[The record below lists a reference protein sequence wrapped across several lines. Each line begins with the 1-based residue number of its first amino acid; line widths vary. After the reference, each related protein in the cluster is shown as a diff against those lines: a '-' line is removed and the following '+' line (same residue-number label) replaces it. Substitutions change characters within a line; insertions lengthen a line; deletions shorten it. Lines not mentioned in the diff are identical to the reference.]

1 MSDLWIGV
9 EAGAVP
15 LDRIY
20 SLVITKDRGGYAIRA
35 NLMASPL
42 KTKANPG
49 LVVVGGFATDE
60 DATLCLSDLL
70 ERIRTSLVE
79 PLYPDELPPWVAKET
94 GAHPS

>member
-1 MSDLWIGV
+1 VSDLWIGV

-42 KTKANPG
+42 STKTNPG
-49 LVVVGGFATDE
+49 LVVAGGFATDE

-79 PLYPDELPPWVAKET
+79 PLYPDELPPKTFSQVSA
-94 GAHPS
+94 